1 MAADLATA
9 LFSSRVFTPVPVL
22 GAGKKGKLAS
32 LALVDKVP
40 IIILPPAASDDTR
53 RAFLFTIACC
63 GTSGSRSLNAWKSF
77 IATYVVANTPSFAS
91 RLPAHTYSITTLEES
106 QVEAINNFFA
116 AFRQACQARDQTQ
129 VESLARGALQS
140 GLIPGLPLPDS
151 ALQWTDA
158 NNQWATKILIGHYSI
173 VLFLIGKKIEGT
185 DHKAI
190 VSARPDAVKKKAHL
204 SAIQGLLD
212 GKLRLSDASHNL
224 INSAWAELS
233 TLRALVVS
241 EYAKYAQSDTD
252 FSQDLIYTTMHLLRW
267 NGLQHARITMEFI
280 RSYPW
285 IVEIPAL
292 RTPLSV
298 YVESMGALS
307 RTDPVQRPFIKV
319 IYGDKSPIFPRK
331 ELEPL
336 VACAVKVATNVSETI
351 KGFYVSNAFTA
362 IVEAFEDELERRERI
377 RTGELLQKER
387 ALGVTAEEDY
397 EEEEEAGDEEPVPIG
412 LPE

>member
-1 MAADLATA
+1 
-9 LFSSRVFTPVPVL
+9 
-22 GAGKKGKLAS
+22 
-32 LALVDKVP
+32 
-40 IIILPPAASDDTR
+40 
-53 RAFLFTIACC
+53 
-63 GTSGSRSLNAWKSF
+63 
-77 IATYVVANTPSFAS
+77 
-91 RLPAHTYSITTLEES
+91 
-106 QVEAINNFFA
+106 
-116 AFRQACQARDQTQ
+116 
-129 VESLARGALQS
+129 
-140 GLIPGLPLPDS
+140 
-151 ALQWTDA
+151 
-158 NNQWATKILIGHYSI
+158 
-173 VLFLIGKKIEGT
+173 
-185 DHKAI
+185 
-190 VSARPDAVKKKAHL
+190 
-204 SAIQGLLD
+204 
-212 GKLRLSDASHNL
+212 
-224 INSAWAELS
+224 
-233 TLRALVVS
+233 
-241 EYAKYAQSDTD
+241 
-252 FSQDLIYTTMHLLRW
+252 
-267 NGLQHARITMEFI
+267 MEFI

>member
-106 QVEAINNFFA
+106 QVEAVNNFFA

-190 VSARPDAVKKKAHL
+190 VSARPCCQEESSSL
-204 SAIQGLLD
+204 CYS
-212 GKLRLSDASHNL
+212 RSS
-224 INSAWAELS
+224 
-233 TLRALVVS
+233 
-241 EYAKYAQSDTD
+241 
-252 FSQDLIYTTMHLLRW
+252 RW
-267 NGLQHARITMEFI
+267 
-280 RSYPW
+280 
-285 IVEIPAL
+285 
-292 RTPLSV
+292 
-298 YVESMGALS
+298 
-307 RTDPVQRPFIKV
+307 
-319 IYGDKSPIFPRK
+319 
-331 ELEPL
+331 
-336 VACAVKVATNVSETI
+336 ET
-351 KGFYVSNAFTA
+351 
-362 IVEAFEDELERRERI
+362 
-377 RTGELLQKER
+377 
-387 ALGVTAEEDY
+387 
-397 EEEEEAGDEEPVPIG
+397 
-412 LPE
+412 